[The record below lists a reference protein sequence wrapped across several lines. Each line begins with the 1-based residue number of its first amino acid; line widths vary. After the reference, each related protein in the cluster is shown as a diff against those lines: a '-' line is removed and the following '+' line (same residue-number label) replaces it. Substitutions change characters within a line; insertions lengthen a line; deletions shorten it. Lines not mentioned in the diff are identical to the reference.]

1 MTDTG
6 GGKGFSGSRGKARN
20 NLRKL
25 ASLLDEGGSGAS
37 KRKGGGGA
45 KGKPPKPSPGP
56 TPMPDRIL
64 PSAVWPELLKAGVYE
79 DMFTAPELIYYLQQ
93 MARFIQKIPSGGEE
107 VAAAFNVRPDSPFSV
122 LQRKIRQGAPGTSS
136 HASRATHA
144 FQAGSN
150 RWAID
155 LVKRRDPAVFT
166 VNHVVM
172 AVRNNVEGAL
182 LSSPRAILDEYVKQ
196 VVDSLISDDPKLEL
210 LSERLRREYT
220 TQLQPF
226 FARFNDPS
234 DWMEM
239 RIPVTM
245 KAFPA
250 MLRGND

>member
-37 KRKGGGGA
+37 KQKGGGRT

-56 TPMPDRIL
+56 ASMPDRIL
-64 PSAVWPELLKAGVYE
+64 PSMVWPELLKAGVYE

-93 MARFIQKIPSGGEE
+93 MARLIQKTPSGAEE
-107 VAAAFNVRPDSPFSV
+107 VAAAFDVRPESPFSA
-122 LQRKIRQGAPGTSS
+122 LQRKIRQGMPNTSA
-136 HASRATHA
+136 HARRSTHA

-155 LVKRRDPAVFT
+155 LVKHRDPAVFSVT
-166 VNHVVM
+166 DVVR
-172 AVRNNVEGAL
+172 VVKNKVDGAL
-182 LSSPRAILDEYVKQ
+182 LSSPRDILDEYVKQ
-196 VVDSLISDDPKLEL
+196 VVDSLIADDPKLEL
-210 LSERLRREYT
+210 WSERLRQEYT
-220 TQLQPF
+220 AQLQRF
-226 FARFNDPS
+226 FARFDDPS
-234 DWMEM
+234 SWMEE

-245 KAFPA
+245 KSFPA
-250 MLRGND
+250 MLRGNG